1 MSRDLFV
8 EQVVI
13 NSTGGARTLDLAH
26 PVVCIYGPI
35 DTGKTTLV
43 DCIKYPLG
51 LPVEWRQVPSERLTS
66 VTVHLRVEGMRI
78 ALRRSTVADTGTV
91 ELISPYDGKVEEL
104 LDVTAQPDG
113 DRRVVGEVLLDLLGL
128 SELFAPPTAVAL
140 LGSGARLTFA
150 QLYALNYLSQDMV
163 DGTEAIRGQANT
175 AQSYKTVVELVLG
188 LIDAEM
194 RVLTA
199 RRDDLS
205 QTVSQFKRRTE
216 TISEFL
222 TGSAAELEEELTRS
236 RSEERETLT
245 ALEEL
250 KGRMRAATTF
260 ADPLRQRV
268 AALEGTHSRARE
280 EEKAA
285 QAAVSLAQRAI
296 KRAQQQPGTDPVPRC
311 PSCTQPLTGRIVP
324 EGVCGLCL
332 CELDPGARDE
342 VVQAAEAALA
352 TAQQRA
358 IEAAK
363 AAGEAQD
370 SLAQA
375 RAELEERTR
384 LEIGPLA
391 GQIEQLSAAHAG
403 ARTRTGMLERQLDP
417 HRRLLE
423 LQRALRAAEEELR
436 GVREDIK
443 TRKNLLSGRQTTL
456 AEIEEQFAA
465 IIGGLSLPGEP
476 GARIDHN
483 SLLPKVR
490 AGKLTKVG
498 HGVRTAIN
506 VAYRMTF
513 LSHALVTGATDL
525 PSLLI
530 IDSPRKN
537 VGYGTEDQQ
546 LIARLY
552 VHFLDHIAGARSDT
566 LHARPHQVIIV
577 DNDLPSLP
585 AQLRRQMH
593 TIELTRDDPLVP

>member
-8 EQVVI
+8 EKVVI
-13 NSTGGARTLDLAH
+13 NSTGGVRTLDFAH
-26 PVVCIYGPI
+26 PVVCIHGPI

-51 LPVEWRQVPSERLTS
+51 LPVEWRQVPSERLTF

-78 ALRRSTVADTGTV
+78 ALRRSTIADTGTV
-91 ELISPYDGKVEEL
+91 DLISPHDGKVEEHL
-104 LDVTAQPDG
+104 NATAQPDS

-128 SELFAPPTAVAL
+128 SELFAPPAAIAL

-163 DGTEAIRGQANT
+163 DGTEAVRGQANT

-188 LIDAEM
+188 LIDAQM

-199 RRDDLS
+199 RRDDLA
-205 QTVSQFKRRTE
+205 QTVSQFKRRAG

-222 TGSAAELEEELTRS
+222 TGSAAELEEELTSARN
-236 RSEERETLT
+236 EERDTLT

-250 KGRMRAATTF
+250 KGRMRAATSF
-260 ADPLRQRV
+260 ADPLRQCV
-268 AALEGTHSRARE
+268 AALEQAHSRARE
-280 EEKAA
+280 EERNA
-285 QAAVSLAQRAI
+285 QIAVSSAQRALR
-296 KRAQQQPGTDPVPRC
+296 RAQTQPGTDPVPHC
-311 PSCTQPLTGRIVP
+311 PSCAQLLTGRVVP
-324 EGVCGLCL
+324 EGACVLCL
-332 CELDPGARDE
+332 CELNSSAQDGA
-342 VVQAAEAALA
+342 VQAAETALA
-352 TAQQRA
+352 TAEQRA

-363 AAGEAQD
+363 ATNATQD
-370 SLAQA
+370 ALTQA

-391 GQIEQLSAAHAG
+391 GQIEQLSAANAS

-423 LQRALRAAEEELR
+423 LQRALRAAEEELS

-443 TRKNLLSGRQTTL
+443 TRKNFLAGRQSTL
-456 AEIEEQFAA
+456 AEIEEQFSA

-513 LSHALVTGATDL
+513 LSHALVSGATDL

-537 VGYGTEDQQ
+537 VGYGEEDQQ

-552 VHFLDHIAGARSDT
+552 EHFLDHIAGART
-566 LHARPHQVIIV
+566 GTPHARPHQVIIV
-577 DNDLPSLP
+577 DNDLPSLSP
-585 AQLRRQMH
+585 RLRRQMH
-593 TIELTRDDPLVP
+593 TIELTRENPLVP

>member
-1 MSRDLFV
+1 M
-8 EQVVI
+8 VI
-13 NSTGGARTLDLAH
+13 NSTGGVRTLDFAH
-26 PVVCIYGPI
+26 PVVCVYGPI

-51 LPVEWRQVPSERLTS
+51 LPVDWRQVPSERLTS
-66 VTVHLRVEGMRI
+66 VTVHLRIEGMDI
-78 ALRRSTVADTGTV
+78 ALRRSTIADTGTV
-91 ELISPYDGKVEEL
+91 ELISPYDGKAEEL
-104 LDVTAQPDG
+104 LDVTPQPDS
-113 DRRVVGEVLLDLLGL
+113 DRRVVGEALLDLLGL

-140 LGSGARLTFA
+140 LGNGARLTFA

-163 DGTEAIRGQANT
+163 DGTESVRGQANT
-175 AQSYKTVVELVLG
+175 AQSYKTIVELVLG

-199 RRDDLS
+199 RRDDLG

-236 RSEERETLT
+236 RSEERDTLT

-250 KGRMRAATTF
+250 KGRMRAVTTF

-285 QAAVSLAQRAI
+285 QAALSLAQRAI
-296 KRAQQQPGTDPVPRC
+296 QRAQQPGTDPVLHC
-311 PSCTQPLTGRIVP
+311 PSCRQALTGRVVP
-324 EGVCGLCL
+324 EGACALCL
-332 CELDPGARDE
+332 SELDPGVRDA

-363 AAGEAQD
+363 TAGEAQD
-370 SLAQA
+370 ALAQA

-423 LQRALRAAEEELR
+423 LQRALRTAEEELR

-456 AEIEEQFAA
+456 AEIEEQFSA
-465 IIGGLSLPGEP
+465 IIDGLSLPNEP

-537 VGYGTEDQQ
+537 VGYGDEDQQ

-552 VHFLDHIAGARSDT
+552 AHFLDHIAGARSHT
-566 LHARPHQVIIV
+566 PHARPHQVIIV

-585 AQLRRQMH
+585 PHLRRQMH
-593 TIELTRDDPLVP
+593 TIELTRDNPLVP

>member
-8 EQVVI
+8 KQVVI
-13 NSTGGARTLDLAH
+13 NSTGGVRTLDFAH
-26 PVVCIYGPI
+26 PVVCVYGPI

-51 LPVEWRQVPSERLTS
+51 LPVDWRQVPSERLTS
-66 VTVHLRVEGMRI
+66 VTVHLRIEGMDI
-78 ALRRSTVADTGTV
+78 ALRRSTIADTGTV
-91 ELISPYDGKVEEL
+91 ELISPYDGKAEEL
-104 LDVTAQPDG
+104 LDVTPQPDS
-113 DRRVVGEVLLDLLGL
+113 DRRVVGEALLDLLGL

-140 LGSGARLTFA
+140 LGNGARLTFA

-163 DGTEAIRGQANT
+163 DGTESVRGQANT
-175 AQSYKTVVELVLG
+175 AQSYKTIVELVLG

-199 RRDDLS
+199 RRDDLG

-236 RSEERETLT
+236 RSEERDTLT

-250 KGRMRAATTF
+250 KGRMRAVTTF

-285 QAAVSLAQRAI
+285 QAALSLAQRAI
-296 KRAQQQPGTDPVPRC
+296 QRAQQPGTDPVLHC
-311 PSCTQPLTGRIVP
+311 PSCRQALTGRVVP
-324 EGVCGLCL
+324 EGACALCL
-332 CELDPGARDE
+332 SELDPGVRDA

-363 AAGEAQD
+363 TAGEAQD
-370 SLAQA
+370 ALAQA

-423 LQRALRAAEEELR
+423 LQRALRTAEEELR

-456 AEIEEQFAA
+456 AEIEEQFSA
-465 IIGGLSLPGEP
+465 IIDGLSLPNEP

-537 VGYGTEDQQ
+537 VGYGDEDQQ

-552 VHFLDHIAGARSDT
+552 AHFLDHIAGARSHT
-566 LHARPHQVIIV
+566 PHARPHQVIIV

-585 AQLRRQMH
+585 PHLRRQMH
-593 TIELTRDDPLVP
+593 TIELTRDNPLVP

>member
-8 EQVVI
+8 KQVVI
-13 NSTGGARTLDLAH
+13 SSTGGVRTLDFAH

-51 LPVEWRQVPSERLTS
+51 LPVDWRQVPSERLTS
-66 VTVHLRVEGMRI
+66 VTVHLRIEGMDI
-78 ALRRSTVADTGTV
+78 ALRRSAVADPGTV

-104 LDVTAQPDG
+104 LDATAQPDSG
-113 DRRVVGEVLLDLLGL
+113 RRVVGEVLLDLLGL
-128 SELFAPPTAVAL
+128 SELFAPLTAVAL
-140 LGSGARLTFA
+140 LGNGARLTFA
-150 QLYALNYLSQDMV
+150 QLYAVNHLSQDMV
-163 DGTEAIRGQANT
+163 DGTEAVRGQANT

-194 RVLTA
+194 RVLAA

-236 RSEERETLT
+236 RSEERQTLT

-285 QAAVSLAQRAI
+285 QAAVSLAQRAVQ
-296 KRAQQQPGTDPVPRC
+296 RAQRQPGTDPVLRC
-311 PSCTQPLTGRIVP
+311 PSCTQSLTSRVVP
-324 EGVCGLCL
+324 QGACSLCL
-332 CELDPGARDE
+332 CELDPGARNE
-342 VVQAAEAALA
+342 AAAAAEAALA

-358 IEAAK
+358 VEAAK
-363 AAGEAQD
+363 ATGETGDA
-370 SLAQA
+370 LAQA

-384 LEIGPLA
+384 LETGPMA
-391 GQIEQLSAAHAG
+391 GQIEQLSAAHAA

-506 VAYRMTF
+506 VAYRMTL

-537 VGYGTEDQQ
+537 VGYGNEDQQ

-552 VHFLDHIAGARSDT
+552 AHFLDHIAGARSGT
-566 LHARPHQVIIV
+566 PHARPHQVIIV

-593 TIELTRDDPLVP
+593 TIELTRDNPLVP